1 MTESETTQQ
10 QTSFKVLL
18 IGDSCIDEYHYGHVE
33 RLSPE
38 APVPI
43 LRITKTESKQGMSAN
58 VKDNLEAFGID
69 VDFMTGGAKS
79 IKKRF
84 IDERSKQHILR
95 VDEDKESKPFNAY
108 QQSLAYSQYDAIV
121 ISDYNK
127 GFITYENVQ
136 AVREQYQGPIFID
149 TKKREL
155 AKFEGCFVKVN
166 EQERSLALNTCTNL
180 ITTLGGKGAEFR
192 GKNYP
197 APNVEVVDVCGAGDT
212 FLAGL
217 VAQFLKSKDI
227 EDAIDYAISASAVCV
242 QHSGVYSLTKADLEK
257 IERER
262 NLLQLI

>member
-1 MTESETTQQ
+1 MTELETTQQ

-43 LRITKTESKQGMSAN
+43 LSITKTDSKQGMSAN

-95 VDEDKESKPFNAY
+95 VDEDKKSTPFNAY
-108 QQSLAYSQYDAIV
+108 QSSLAYNQYDAII
-121 ISDYNK
+121 ISDYDK
-127 GFITYENVQ
+127 GFITYDNVK
-136 AVREQYQGPIFID
+136 AVREQFKGPIFID
-149 TKKREL
+149 SKKRDL

-166 EQERSLALNTCTNL
+166 EHERSLATSVCDDL
-180 ITTLGGKGAEFR
+180 ITTLGGKGAEFD
-192 GKNYP
+192 GQIYP
-197 APNVEVVDVCGAGDT
+197 ASTVEVVDVCGAGDT
-212 FLAGL
+212 FLAAL
-217 VAQFLKSKDI
+217 AYKFLESRSI
-227 EDAIDYAISASAVCV
+227 TTAIKYAICAAGVSV
-242 QHSGVYSLTKADLEK
+242 QHSGVYSLTNED
-257 IERER
+257 ISCINNIVGR
-262 NLLQLI
+262 Q

>member
-1 MTESETTQQ
+1 MTELETTQP

-18 IGDSCIDEYHYGHVE
+18 IGDSCVDEYHYGHVE

-95 VDEDKESKPFNAY
+95 VDEDKTSKPFNAY

-121 ISDYNK
+121 ISDYDK
-127 GFITYENVQ
+127 GFITYENVK
-136 AVREQYQGPIFID
+136 AVREQYTGPIFID
-149 TKKREL
+149 SKKRDL
-155 AKFEGCFVKVN
+155 SQFEGCFVKVN
-166 EQERSLALNTCTNL
+166 ELERSLATSTCRNL
-180 ITTLGGKGAEFR
+180 ITTLGGKGAEFN
-192 GKNYP
+192 GNTYP
-197 APNVEVVDVCGAGDT
+197 APSVEVVDVCGAGDT
-212 FLAGL
+212 FLASL
-217 VAQFLKSKDI
+217 TFKFLDTGSI
-227 EDAIDYAISASAVCV
+227 TTAIKYAVYAAGISV
-242 QHSGVYSLTKADLEK
+242 QHSGVYSLTKAD
-257 IERER
+257 ISCINNIVGR
-262 NLLQLI
+262 Q